1 MPQTSLRRL
10 AIYVSVLVAVG
21 LVGNRWLARERPPE
35 PRATAS
41 VPIKVSG
48 TDSRRLTVHVAG
60 AVRKPGVYR
69 LSGSAR
75 THDAVRRAGGPT
87 RSADLTQ
94 VNLAAKLEDGR
105 QILLPERP
113 TPGPGPAMPT
123 PGARAA
129 GTVPHGVPLN
139 LNTATV
145 EQLDT
150 LDGIG
155 PATAQQIVD
164 YRQANN
170 GFGSVEEL
178 GEVPGIG
185 DKRLASLRE
194 QVRV

>member
-1 MPQTSLRRL
+1 MPQTSVRQL
-10 AIYVSVLVAVG
+10 AIYAALLVLVA
-21 LVGNRWLARERPPE
+21 LVGSRWLAQERPDEPE
-35 PRATAS
+35 AS
-41 VPIKVSG
+41 APVPVQIADHDG
-48 TDSRRLTVHVAG
+48 GRLTVHVAG
-60 AVRKPGVYR
+60 AVRNPGVYR
-69 LSGSAR
+69 LSGRAR

-105 QILLPERP
+105 QILLPEL
-113 TPGPGPAMPT
+113 PAE
-123 PGARAA
+123 GLAVAA
-129 GTVPHGVPLN
+129 GTGAANAAGASPPGVPLN

-145 EQLDT
+145 EQLDE

-155 PATAQQIVD
+155 PATAQQILD

-185 DKRLASLRE
+185 DKRLSSLRE